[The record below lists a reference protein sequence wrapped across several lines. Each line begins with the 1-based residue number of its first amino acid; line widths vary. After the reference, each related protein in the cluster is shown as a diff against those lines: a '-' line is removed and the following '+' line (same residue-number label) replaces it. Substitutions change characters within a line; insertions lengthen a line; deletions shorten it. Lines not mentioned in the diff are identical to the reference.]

1 MRVLAIALMVALA
14 GCGSSETTANP
25 TEKKKVEL
33 RGGPM
38 LGQIDL
44 AKPVEAGGARPFWR
58 MGIAP
63 GRITF
68 TDRSGRA
75 LTDFYPVTPQVS
87 GDRAIY
93 STQTPEGER
102 VTLTLSL
109 VPCGEEKQALTAEL
123 IIGTRRLAGCADQ
136 RADNDTGRAENAAG

>member
-14 GCGSSETTANP
+14 GCGSSETPANV
-25 TEKKKVEL
+25 TGKKKVEL

-38 LGQIDL
+38 LGPIDL
-44 AKPVEAGGARPFWR
+44 AKPVEAGGVRPFWR

-68 TDRSGRA
+68 TDRSGGA
-75 LTDFYPVTPQVS
+75 LTDFYPVTPRVS
-87 GDRAIY
+87 GDRAVY

-109 VPCGEEKQALTAEL
+109 VPCEQEKQALTAEL
-123 IIGTRRLAGCADQ
+123 IIGARRLAGCADH
-136 RADNDTGRAENAAG
+136 AAESDSGTAENAAG

>member
-1 MRVLAIALMVALA
+1 MRVLAIALMVVLA
-14 GCGSSETTANP
+14 GCGSSETPANLTA
-25 TEKKKVEL
+25 KKKVEL

-38 LGQIDL
+38 LGRVDL
-44 AKPVEAGGARPFWR
+44 SKPVEAAGVRPFWR

-68 TDRSGRA
+68 TDRSGGA

-87 GDRAIY
+87 GDRAVY
-93 STQTPEGER
+93 STQTSEGER

-109 VPCGEEKQALTAEL
+109 VPCGEEKQPLTAEL
-123 IIGTRRLAGCADQ
+123 IIGTRRLTGCAG
-136 RADNDTGRAENAAG
+136 RPADNGTGAAENAEG